1 MDSELFKVS
10 DWNKKNEEKSHDERF
25 NEWLNN
31 LSSINFNPKKI
42 EQDDSIVNFPN
53 SFRVSKLPSS
63 INIEDNHFKGKD
75 GAGSLFASL
84 LADWDDENVDDE
96 DLGAKYLGTSIVFF
110 PCYRQTDEESRKTK
124 YKEYDHYPSGVIM
137 AMGMGSG
144 GPGPDEKLVS
154 NPGHIR
160 RFEGLIETIKDKF
173 KPEESIVWYR
183 EDPLLHK
190 PVPDSFIEKTKK
202 LFDAEPYSLRWRDDR
217 SNGYGQYLYAI
228 ASLKFDDNGNFSDEQ
243 KEIIKAYASFYARER
258 GLNKNQPNDAAI
270 VWYKALY
277 SNESI
282 ETIKEKLKRNKY
294 LILAGPPGSKKTD
307 YVNQIG
313 ESYNTN
319 HIKIQFHP
327 NTTYQSFVGGIQPK
341 LEGTGT
347 AFEFFKG
354 PLINAIE
361 KAKELP
367 DGENFL
373 LVIDEINRADLAS
386 VLGEAIN
393 LFEPT
398 QKYTVTIPNYKNGE
412 NSNLEMPDNLHV
424 LCAMNTAD
432 RNISSIDVA
441 IRRRF
446 GHLNIWPNE
455 PTGNNSCNFGRIYF
469 NEMKSLFLEYGNKQ
483 DLNLMPG
490 GFYFLGG
497 NEDAVKETI
506 KDRLLPLLED
516 YLYENRI
523 SNLLLF
529 EIELLIQ
536 EYRQQL

>member
-1 MDSELFKVS
+1 MLANWD
-10 DWNKKNEEKSHDERF
+10 EET
-25 NEWLNN
+25 
-31 LSSINFNPKKI
+31 I
-42 EQDDSIVNFPN
+42 
-53 SFRVSKLPSS
+53 
-63 INIEDNHFKGKD
+63 
-75 GAGSLFASL
+75 
-84 LADWDDENVDDE
+84 DDE
-96 DLGAKYLGTSIVFF
+96 DLGAKYLGTSLVFF
-110 PCYRQTDEESRKTK
+110 PCYKQTDDETRKTK
-124 YKEYDHYPSGVIM
+124 NKEYNCYPSGIIL

-160 RFEGLIETIKDKF
+160 RFEGLIKTIKDNI

-190 PVPDSFIEKTKK
+190 PVPESFIKNTRE

-228 ASLKFDDNGNFSDEQ
+228 TSLKFNEQGNFSDNQ
-243 KEIIKAYASFYARER
+243 KEIIKAFAKFYARER
-258 GLNKNQPNDAAI
+258 GLNKNQPNDPANI
-270 VWYKALY
+270 WYNALY
-277 SNESI
+277 CDENI
-282 ETIKEKLKRNKY
+282 TTIKEKLKRNKY

-307 YVNQIG
+307 YINQIAKT
-313 ESYNTN
+313 YNNN

-341 LEGTGT
+341 LDGSNTT
-347 AFEFFKG
+347 FVFFKG

-361 KAKELP
+361 EAKKLEN
-367 DGENFL
+367 GENFL

-386 VLGEAIN
+386 ILGEAIN

-398 QKYTVTIPNYKNGE
+398 QKYKVFIPNYKNE
-412 NSNLEMPDNLHV
+412 ERNSNLEMPDNLYI

-446 GHLNIWPNE
+446 GYLNIWPTE
-455 PTGNNSCNFGRIYF
+455 PSGENSCEYGKYEF
-469 NEMKSLFLEYGNKQ
+469 NKIKSLFLEYGNKQ

-490 GFYFLGG
+490 GFYFLGKD
-497 NEDAVKETI
+497 EEAVKETI

-523 SNLLLF
+523 SNLLLT
-529 EIELLIQ
+529 EIQLLIQ
-536 EYRQQL
+536 EYKQQF

>member
-1 MDSELFKVS
+1 MDNKLFKIS
-10 DWNKKNEEKSHDERF
+10 DWNKKIEEKSHEERF

-31 LSSINFNPKKI
+31 LSSITFKPNKI
-42 EQDDSIVNFPN
+42 EQDDFEVNFSN
-53 SFRVSKLPSS
+53 SFRVSKLPGS
-63 INIEDNHFKGKD
+63 IKIEDNHFKGKD

-84 LADWDDENVDDE
+84 LADWDEENVDDE
-96 DLGAKYLGTSIVFF
+96 DLGAKYLGTSLVYF
-110 PCYRQTDEESRKTK
+110 PCYKQELQQNGRKKT
-124 YKEYDHYPSGVIM
+124 YKNELIPAGIIM

-160 RFEGLIETIKDKF
+160 RFEGLIKTIKDKI
-173 KPEESIVWYR
+173 KPEESIVWFR

-190 PVPDSFIEKTKK
+190 PVPDSFIENTRE

-228 ASLKFDDNGNFSDEQ
+228 ASLKFDDHGNFSNEQ
-243 KEIIKAYASFYARER
+243 KEIIKAYAKFYARER
-258 GLNKNQPNDAAI
+258 GLNKNQLNDSANN
-270 VWYKALY
+270 WYKALY
-277 SNESI
+277 SDENI
-282 ETIKEKLKRNKY
+282 TTIKEKLERNKY

-307 YVNQIG
+307 YINQIG
-313 ESYNTN
+313 QTYNTN
-319 HIKIQFHP
+319 NIKIQFHP

-341 LEGTGT
+341 LDGTGT

-354 PLINAIE
+354 PLIDAIE
-361 KAKELP
+361 KAKKLTN
-367 DGENFL
+367 GENFL

-398 QKYTVTIPNYKNGE
+398 QKYIVTIPNYKNE

-455 PTGNNSCNFGRIYF
+455 PSGDNSCDYGRSEF
-469 NEMKSLFLEYGNKQ
+469 NKMKSLFLEYGNKQ

-490 GFYFLGG
+490 GFYFLGN
-497 NEDAVKETI
+497 NEETVKETI

-536 EYRQQL
+536 VYRQQL